1 MNLAIDIG
9 NSRLKA
15 ALFQGNEMIEIYS
28 ALSEGEFA
36 EWLLRQQATYTILSS
51 VRKHID
57 TIKSE
62 TERISQLIVLESGM
76 EMPFQSLYQT
86 PHTLGVDRLAALAGA
101 QALFPGQACLVIDLG
116 TCITYDFIDQESY
129 FWGGNIAPGLQIRFR
144 AMHEFTANL
153 PLVQINPEEELPYT
167 GNSTWGAMQSGV
179 VYGIVHEIEGAIRH
193 YHQKVGN
200 FVTILT
206 GGDALY
212 FETKIKE
219 QIFVNQ
225 NLTLIGL
232 NGILQYHVGKSV

>member
-28 ALSEGEFA
+28 TLPEGEFA

-51 VRKHID
+51 VRKDVD

-62 TERISQLIVLESGM
+62 IERISQLIVLESGM

-86 PHTLGVDRLAALAGA
+86 PHTLGVDRLAAIAGA

-167 GNSTWGAMQSGV
+167 GKSTRGAMQSGV
-179 VYGIVHEIEGAIRH
+179 VYGIVHEIEGAIRY